1 MTRPVHGGLNYTELK
16 SLGLVPGDI
25 MDFSASI
32 NPLGTAPGVLKAIRG
47 VNPAAYPDPDCLELR
62 EALGAYLELAPER
75 ILVGNGSTE
84 LIHMLARACLKPGA
98 RTVLFTPAF
107 GEYEAACRMQGVEP
121 DFVHAS
127 RDGEF
132 RWDLPAALDFLATMQ
147 PALVFLGNPNN
158 PTGSYLGED
167 AIRQLA
173 GVIHHDALLVL
184 DEAYLSFVE
193 RSWDAR
199 PLLELGN
206 VALLRSMT
214 KDHALPGL
222 RLGYLLALPETLDRI
237 SAFGYSWSVNALAQA
252 AGVAALQQQDHI
264 ARGREAV
271 RAGKEFLR
279 EELRRIDLE
288 CASSAAN
295 FLLVRVGD
303 ATGLRRRLLQ
313 DHGLCVRDCASFG
326 LPEHIRIGVRP
337 LEDCRRLV
345 HALEHTRVETPA
357 GNDCET
363 EKG

>member
-16 SLGLVPGDI
+16 SLGLAPGDI

-47 VNPAAYPDPDCLELR
+47 VNPAAYPDPACLELR

-75 ILVGNGSTE
+75 ILIGNGSTE

-98 RTVLFTPAF
+98 RAVIFAPAF

-127 RDGEF
+127 RDREF
-132 RWDLPAALDFLATMQ
+132 RWDLPAAHELLAARQ

-167 AIRQLA
+167 EIRQLA
-173 GVIHHDALLVL
+173 AIIHRDSLLVL

-193 RSWDAR
+193 MPWDAR

-252 AGVAALQQQDHI
+252 AGVAALGHQDHI
-264 ARGREAV
+264 VRGRETV
-271 RAGKEFLR
+271 HAGKEFLQQ
-279 EELRRIDLE
+279 ELVRLGLE
-288 CASSAAN
+288 YTSPAAN
-295 FLLVRVGD
+295 FLLVKVGD
-303 ATGLRRRLLQ
+303 AASLRRRLLKV
-313 DHGLCVRDCASFG
+313 HGICVRDCTSFG
-326 LPEHIRIGVRP
+326 LPEHIRIGVRT
-337 LEDCRRLV
+337 LDECRLLV
-345 HALEHTRVETPA
+345 NALEEIRA
-357 GNDCET
+357 GDNL
-363 EKG
+363 